1 MSDPV
6 LKSEMIASLTLFGRP
21 KQWRYAFDMLPS
33 PAMSADATVTS
44 AMVDK
49 VFELAACSQLGADIL
64 DASESLKSWR
74 TEGPWYQ
81 LLSLSCQRAGSRHK
95 DFPLCF
101 QLSRSVSNRSN
112 KR

>member
-44 AMVDK
+44 AMVIRYSNSPPAVSSVQIYLMLVKASSPGAQK
-49 VFELAACSQLGADIL
+49 VLGINFCL
-64 DASESLKSWR
+64 
-74 TEGPWYQ
+74 
-81 LLSLSCQRAGSRHK
+81 
-95 DFPLCF
+95 
-101 QLSRSVSNRSN
+101 
-112 KR
+112 